1 MAPALRPGR
10 RTNLALLVL
19 LVGSFATGCIAFAV
33 GQPPVARVVTVAHGV
48 LGLGLLLLT
57 PWKTVI
63 VRRGLRRRRGHAAA
77 IAFAVVVAVSL
88 LAGIAH
94 ATLGPLRLGDFTVL
108 TVHVAAAV
116 VAVPFAVSHVA
127 RRRQRPRSTD
137 LSRRVVLRAAALGG
151 VAALAYATQD
161 AVTAF
166 TRLPGAARRATGSYE
181 LGSGRPSA
189 MPITQW
195 FTDSVPQVDRATYR
209 LQVRT
214 PDGRTRSLTSDQL
227 AAMQSVS
234 ESAVLDCTGG
244 WWAEQTWRG
253 VRLDTL
259 LGTPRHGS
267 IAVHSVTGYTRRF
280 PPSEASTLLL
290 ATHVGGAPLS
300 AGHGGPVRLVAPGR
314 RGFWW
319 VKWVDEVRVEADP
332 SWVQPPFPLQ

>member
-1 MAPALRPGR
+1 MAPAHRPGR

-33 GQPPVARVVTVAHGV
+33 GQPPEARVVTVAHGV
-48 LGLGLLLLT
+48 LGLGLLVLA

-63 VRRGLRRRRGHAAA
+63 VRRGLRRRRGHAVA

-94 ATLGPLRLGDFTVL
+94 ATLGRLQLGDITVL

-116 VAVPFAVSHVA
+116 VAVPFAVSHVT
-127 RRRQRPRSTD
+127 RRRQRPRSTG
-137 LSRRVVLRAAALGG
+137 LSRRVVLRTAALGA

-161 AVTAF
+161 TVMALTG
-166 TRLPGAARRATGSYE
+166 LPGAARRATGSYE
-181 LGSGRPSA
+181 LESGRPAA
-189 MPITQW
+189 MPVTQW
-195 FTDSVPQVDRATYR
+195 FTDSVPRVDREAYR

-214 PDGRTRSLTSDQL
+214 ADGRTWSLTAGQL
-227 AAMQSVS
+227 AAMQSVTQ
-234 ESAVLDCTGG
+234 SAVLDCTGG

-259 LGTPRHGS
+259 VGTPRHGS
-267 IAVHSVTGYTRRF
+267 ITVHSVTGYTRRF

-290 ATHVGGAPLS
+290 ATHAGGTPLS
-300 AGHGGPVRLVAPGR
+300 AGHGGPVRLVSPGR

-319 VKWVDEVRVEADP
+319 VKWVDEVRVEAAP
-332 SWVQPPFPLQ
+332 WWVQPPFPLQ

>member
-1 MAPALRPGR
+1 MAPAHRPGR

-19 LVGSFATGCIAFAV
+19 LVGSFATGCIAFGV
-33 GQPPVARVVTVAHGV
+33 GQPPEARVVTVVHGV
-48 LGLGLLLLT
+48 LGLGLVLLA

-63 VRRGLRRRRGHAAA
+63 VRRGLRRRRGHAVA
-77 IAFAVVVAVSL
+77 IAFAAVVAVSL

-94 ATLGPLRLGDFTVL
+94 ATVGRLRLGDLTVL

-116 VAVPFAVSHVA
+116 VAVPLAVSHVA
-127 RRRQRPRSTD
+127 RRRQRPLSTD
-137 LSRRVVLRAAALGG
+137 LSRRVVLRAAGLGA

-161 AVTAF
+161 AVTAI
-166 TRLPGAARRATGSYE
+166 TGLPGAVRRATGSYE
-181 LGSGRPSA
+181 LGSGRPA
-189 MPITQW
+189 EMPVTQW
-195 FTDSVPQVDRATYR
+195 FTDGVPRVDAGAYL

-214 PDGRTRSLTSDQL
+214 SDGRTWSLTSGQL
-227 AAMQSVS
+227 AAMESVI

-259 LGTPRHGS
+259 VGTPRQGS
-267 IAVHSVTGYTRRF
+267 ITVHSITGYTRRF
-280 PPSEASTLLL
+280 PPGEASTLLL
-290 ATHVGGAPLS
+290 ATHVGDSPLS

-319 VKWVDEVRVEADP
+319 VKWVDEVHVEAVP

>member
-1 MAPALRPGR
+1 MAPAHRPGR
-10 RTNLALLVL
+10 RTNLALFVL
-19 LVGSFATGCIAFAV
+19 LVGSFATGCITFGM
-33 GQPPVARVVTVAHGV
+33 GQPPEARVVTVAHGV
-48 LGLGLLLLT
+48 LGLGLLVLA

-63 VRRGLRRRRGHAAA
+63 VRRGLRRRRRHADA
-77 IAFAVVVAVSL
+77 ITFAVVIAVSL

-94 ATLGPLRLGDFTVL
+94 ATLGRLQLGDITVL

-116 VAVPFAVSHVA
+116 VAVPFAVSHVT

-137 LSRRVVLRAAALGG
+137 LSRRVVLRTAALGA

-161 AVTAF
+161 AVTAL
-166 TRLPGAARRATGSYE
+166 TGLPGAGRRATGSYE
-181 LGSGRPSA
+181 VGSGQPEA
-189 MPITQW
+189 MPVTQW
-195 FTDSVPQVDRATYR
+195 FTDIVPRVDREAYR

-214 PDGRTRSLTSDQL
+214 PDGRTLSLTAGQL
-227 AAMQSVS
+227 AAMQSVT

-259 LGTPRHGS
+259 VGTPRHGS
-267 IAVHSVTGYTRRF
+267 ITVHSATGYSRRF
-280 PPSEASTLLL
+280 PAEDASALLL
-290 ATHVGGAPLS
+290 ATHAAGSPLS

-319 VKWVDEVRVEADP
+319 VKWVDEVRVEDVP
-332 SWVQPPFPLQ
+332 WWLQPPFPLQ